1 MKTSNHETRVL
12 TETAVLVAVAL
23 VLDTLAGLY
32 SPFKYGG
39 SISPAMLPIF
49 FLAVRHGWKRGLIA
63 GFLFGVLQSLVGAA
77 TGNFYFLS
85 IPQYLLDY
93 LVAYTVL
100 GVAGF
105 FAGAVR
111 RPWLLAAAIFTAG
124 FLRYLAHGFSGVVY
138 WAQWAPD
145 GVNVWFYS
153 FILYNLPYMSASILL
168 CIVLGLVLQNRG
180 ILSIGLNESSKG

>member
-1 MKTSNHETRVL
+1 MKTTKHETRVL

-63 GFLFGVLQSLVGAA
+63 GFLFGILQSLVGAA

-111 RPWLLAAAIFTAG
+111 RPWLLAAAIFAAG

>member
-1 MKTSNHETRVL
+1 MSESKRSTRIL

-49 FLAVRHGWKRGLIA
+49 FLAVRHGWKRGLRA
-63 GFLFGVLQSLVGAA
+63 GFLFGILQSLIGAA

-85 IPQYLLDY
+85 IPQYILDY
-93 LVAYTVL
+93 LVAFTVL
-100 GVAGF
+100 G
-105 FAGAVR
+105 FAGCFPKAID
-111 RPWLLAAAIFTAG
+111 RPGWLALGILMG
-124 FLRYLAHGFSGVVY
+124 GLLRYLAHSFSGVVY
-138 WAQWAPD
+138 WGELAPE

-153 FILYNLPYMSASILL
+153 FILYNLPYMMASILL
-168 CIVLGLVLQNRG
+168 CTVLALVLQNRG
-180 ILSIGLNESSKG
+180 ILSLHLNESSNG